1 MQPDTWI
8 NITLLLAT
16 GACTLLFLKRF
27 MQTKVLVH
35 LYFGAGIAILF
46 LPYSLLIFG
55 TDAGIDMF
63 DWSRLAA
70 IILYIS
76 GLLALIRESKPVFV
90 RFPLY
95 MTALPFLSFVFFPM
109 MLDAQ
114 IIRDLLNAIYQGGAL
129 LVTSLILLLNFA
141 NTKGRSLYI
150 AGLIL
155 AFSAYLSYWFYFNRF
170 DLQNVWISEMIFAA
184 ALVITTFKFLS
195 NEIIYTK
202 KHE

>member
-16 GACTLLFLKRF
+16 SVCTLLFLKKY
-27 MQTKVLVH
+27 MQTKALVH
-35 LYFGAGIAILF
+35 LYFGLGSAILF
-46 LPYSLLIFG
+46 LPYALLTF
-55 TDAGIDMF
+55 GIDFGIDLF

-76 GLLALIRESKPVFV
+76 GLLVLIRESKPVFV

-95 MTALPFLSFVFFPM
+95 MTALPFLSFAFFPL

-141 NTKGRSLYI
+141 TAKGRTLYI
-150 AGLIL
+150 AGIIL
-155 AFSAYLSYWFYFNRF
+155 AFAAYLSYWFYFNRF
-170 DLQNVWISEMIFAA
+170 DVQNAWISEMIFAA

-195 NEIIYTK
+195 NEIIHTK